1 MNERVE
7 KQRDN
12 ETGTFIH
19 LYIHLYC
26 ACLLIN
32 KQKVLTFFNAT
43 AEVKYIFLL
52 CLKIMMSADRL
63 NIITVHL
70 TLTVLIYLALLNAI
84 ANLDTPEMEWIVPV
98 GFLNLS

>member
-1 MNERVE
+1 
-7 KQRDN
+7 
-12 ETGTFIH
+12 
-19 LYIHLYC
+19 
-26 ACLLIN
+26 
-32 KQKVLTFFNAT
+32 
-43 AEVKYIFLL
+43 
-52 CLKIMMSADRL
+52 MSADRL

>member
-1 MNERVE
+1 M
-7 KQRDN
+7 
-12 ETGTFIH
+12 
-19 LYIHLYC
+19 
-26 ACLLIN
+26 
-32 KQKVLTFFNAT
+32 
-43 AEVKYIFLL
+43 YIFLL

-84 ANLDTPEMEWIVPV
+84 ANLDIPEMVWIVPV